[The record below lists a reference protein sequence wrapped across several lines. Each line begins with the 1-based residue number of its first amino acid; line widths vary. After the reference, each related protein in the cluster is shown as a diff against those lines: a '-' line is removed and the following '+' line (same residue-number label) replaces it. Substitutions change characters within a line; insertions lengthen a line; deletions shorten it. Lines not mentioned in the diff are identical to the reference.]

1 MFLDPDVD
9 ECLDFEV
16 RSRCSGKCINTRGSY
31 RCEAQKSWIFILG
44 KSFLFKI
51 IFLFYIKF
59 DYLLDYKK
67 KIVYTNNKILLK
79 SVISRF

>member
-16 RSRCSGKCINTRGSY
+16 RSRCSGNCINTRGSY

-67 KIVYTNNKILLK
+67 KTLFILIIFLLK
-79 SVISRF
+79 SEISRF